1 MIEIEFSPSE
11 NICLKRRIILTEK
24 ELVTLVMPF
33 INFQS
38 QIRLLFANELLK
50 RKFHSLNM
58 RSFEKKNPREI
69 CLVLFIFNLQ

>member
-1 MIEIEFSPSE
+1 MIEIEFSPPE

-58 RSFEKKNPREI
+58 KSFEEKKSREI